1 MTDDLSGPANTRPAG
16 PCRCAKLPRRG
27 VLGGMAALAGTAA
40 IGPALAQTPE
50 ELPPQPGDFLVSA
63 LGKDPL
69 SPASIRLNAGPF
81 ESWAMS
87 PEGLARR
94 ANFENSLH
102 LFRYAPDELSP
113 AVRNL
118 AADGVVALT
127 VICPH
132 AGCGAIE
139 WQGQRGTIACPCHGS
154 RFSPKQGGALVMGP
168 ARRKLPQLAI
178 AVKDGKLVVAGG
190 YDGHVGGDENPNEDR

>member
-1 MTDDLSGPANTRPAG
+1 MARRHVLGAMAGLAGAATLGPAS
-16 PCRCAKLPRRG
+16 
-27 VLGGMAALAGTAA
+27 
-40 IGPALAQTPE
+40 AQAPE
-50 ELPPQPGDFLVSA
+50 EMAPQVGDFLVSA
-63 LGKDPL
+63 LGKEPL
-69 SPASIRLNAGPF
+69 SPANIRLSAGPF

-87 PEGLARR
+87 PEGVARR

-102 LFRYAPDELSP
+102 LFRYNPDELS
-113 AVRNL
+113 ADVR
-118 AADGVVALT
+118 AKSAEGVVALT

-154 RFSPKQGGALVMGP
+154 RFDPKRGGALVMGP
-168 ARRKLPQLAI
+168 ARRKLPQLAV

-190 YDGHVGGDENPNEDR
+190 YDGFVGGDENPNEDR